1 MQDLQDKN
9 SLRNSIFLAK
19 KGVFSKNS
27 SKEISK
33 KKFLIIFF
41 MFGRLVLREIHC
53 FHASSIFINMIFLFD
68 TTKKAFIINNLHI
81 FLHFPGGLNSKELI
95 DLTYDW
101 IFKKICVIHFYFDIL
116 KWPTCW
122 KGRHSYQKNVDTNF
136 SVFWH
141 FWETFVTFC
150 FNSTKNEKLFLIN
163 GIENQQICNFHRFR
177 KSYQNNWILLE
188 ISSNHQKI

>member
-1 MQDLQDKN
+1 MVFHFQQWAIPFLVVTVCIFWQYPGDLNPFWAIFTYSDK
-9 SLRNSIFLAK
+9 IF
-19 KGVFSKNS
+19 
-27 SKEISK
+27 E
-33 KKFLIIFF
+33 
-41 MFGRLVLREIHC
+41 
-53 FHASSIFINMIFLFD
+53 
-68 TTKKAFIINNLHI
+68 
-81 FLHFPGGLNSKELI
+81 
-95 DLTYDW
+95 
-101 IFKKICVIHFYFDIL
+101 KICVINFYFDIL

-141 FWETFVTFC
+141 FWEMFVTFC

-188 ISSNHQKI
+188 ISSNYQKILGNYKCDWYWRVWLVLISEKPRYYLVDHACIF